1 MLKYDICRTRA
12 RSFLF
17 GQTRFSGY
25 WGATLSSWCQDG
37 GLHRVLWELHRVLC
51 GSYTEYFVSRTECCG
66 WGNRPPHP
74 LQNMPSTSRKGGKRE
89 LGMGMG
95 VGPNFSYNILNHKC
109 PSRAQL
115 RKRTQRVQPKPTNG
129 MLFALILMYTRSKFS
144 IQSDTDA
151 QSYGPHKSTMP
162 SRAQRAKIHK
172 KRIKT
177 EL

>member
-25 WGATLSSWCQDG
+25 WGATPSSWCQDG

-51 GSYTEYFVSRTECCG
+51 GSYTEYCVSRTECCG
-66 WGNRPPHP
+66 WVNRPPHP

-95 VGPNFSYNILNHKC
+95 VGPNFSYNILNPKWTA
-109 PSRAQL
+109 RAQL
-115 RKRTQRVQPKPTNG
+115 RKRTQRMQPKPTNG
-129 MLFALILMYTRSKFS
+129 MLFALILMYIRSKFS

-162 SRAQRAKIHK
+162 SRAQTAKIH
-172 KRIKT
+172 
-177 EL
+177 